1 MVFSWFS
8 HVVVS
13 DRCSRGVRVT
23 EVPGSA
29 ADGAGVGENVVRRPG
44 GVRVGFHAG
53 PEPPSTPRQRR
64 EKDEQLGV
72 VRVLVLLPQSTS
84 SHRDLQGKHRI
95 DYMFLTDYRLV
106 ITK

>member
-1 MVFSWFS
+1 M
-8 HVVVS
+8 VS
-13 DRCSRGVRVT
+13 DRCSRGVRVA

-29 ADGAGVGENVVRRPG
+29 ADGAGVRENVVRRPG

-53 PEPPSTPRQRR
+53 PEPPSTPRQGR
-64 EKDEQLGV
+64 EEDEQLGII
-72 VRVLVLLPQSTS
+72 RVLVLPPQSTS

-95 DYMFLTDYRLV
+95 DYMFLTDYKLM